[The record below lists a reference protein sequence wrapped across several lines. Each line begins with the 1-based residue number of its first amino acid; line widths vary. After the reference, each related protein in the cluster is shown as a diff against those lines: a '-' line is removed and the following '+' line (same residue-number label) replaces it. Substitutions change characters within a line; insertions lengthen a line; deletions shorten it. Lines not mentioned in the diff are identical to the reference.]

1 MTTSSRYG
9 AALNWA
15 EQLHRH
21 QSRHG
26 KAVPFLSHVI
36 SVSALVWE
44 DGGNEDQAI
53 AGLLHDTIEDA
64 SQTQASIRAR
74 FGNIVATIV
83 ADCTDPGKAPGGAA
97 TASWIQRKQR
107 FIATLPKLPDAS
119 LLVTAADKAH
129 NCRDRWL
136 DAVVDPASWNRFPPG
151 FDGSAWYFWSL
162 HQHLHVLLPASRSV
176 KLLGDAVRDLLSC
189 PQLLVRLPRRQH
201 PEQWVAT
208 YLERPETHPV
218 GG

>member
-1 MTTSSRYG
+1 MITSPRY
-9 AALNWA
+9 AEALGWA

-53 AGLLHDTIEDA
+53 AGLLHDSIEDA
-64 SQTQASIRAR
+64 GQTRASIRER
-74 FGNIVATIV
+74 FGGAVADIVR
-83 ADCTDPGKAPGGAA
+83 DCTDPGKVPGGDGALDPW
-97 TASWIQRKQR
+97 TVRKQR
-107 FIATLPKLPDAS
+107 FIGTLQQLPEAS

-129 NCRDRWL
+129 NCRDRLL
-136 DAVVDPASWNRFPPG
+136 DAGQDPEGWNRFVSG

-162 HQHLHVLLPASRSV
+162 HDQLHVLLPSSRSV
-176 KLLGDAVRDLLSC
+176 KLLGESVRAILAS
-189 PQLLVRLPRRQH
+189 PQLLASLPAGQD
-201 PEQWVAT
+201 PEDWVST
-208 YLERPETHPV
+208 YLDRPDTHPV
-218 GG
+218 D